1 MSAVVELYKYIV
13 STINPTTR
21 TTMKL
26 IHRATLLF
34 ILAVTAMTMTAE
46 IPSRYY
52 SAINGKKDAELK
64 TALSAIISKRASV
77 SSYENYY
84 SNMPQYFQSTD
95 VYPEKYNGRT
105 RWWDMYSNIPL
116 YAPSFSGLNREHCVP
131 KSWWGGATTIPIYAD
146 LNNLFPSEMEAN
158 MKKSNYPLGTVS
170 GTPTYDNGVVKLGYP
185 SAGQG
190 NGASRVFEPADE
202 YKGDFARTYFY
213 MITCYENT
221 YWTNT
226 WMFQNSNYLD
236 LAGWAQELLL
246 KWHREDKV
254 SQKELDRNDAVYK
267 IQNNRNPFI
276 DYPDLVEY
284 IWGNKRGELFYE
296 ENAGQPAGDP
306 ILITPVQDMA
316 LDFNQVAIGNSTNAQ
331 LYFKG
336 ENLTGTLSLTIT
348 KPRGYENDDRAYFSI
363 QTKSIN
369 SSDVNSANGYLLT
382 VTYRPTVTG
391 SHYARLVIS
400 DGGLDGSIGVSLKGE
415 ACPVPTL
422 KAFNALP
429 AEDVTATSYMAMW
442 DEPDDVVDYYIV
454 TRTRYTQGATGPTE
468 ELLAETNSLLI
479 EDYDP
484 SIRESYHVQSVRLGY
499 RSPASN
505 EIYVDN
511 AGIDAID
518 GDIPLGTAYEP
529 GGIRFICGTP
539 HTGVTIYDM
548 QGRTVA
554 TIERIENNST
564 VMLPTGIYFV
574 TSRECHR
581 PIRVTVR

>member
-1 MSAVVELYKYIV
+1 
-13 STINPTTR
+13 
-21 TTMKL
+21 MKL
-26 IHRATLLF
+26 IHRITLLLT
-34 ILAVTAMTMTAE
+34 LACTVLTMTAE

-52 SAINGKKDAELK
+52 STINGKKDADLK
-64 TALSAIISKRASV
+64 TALGNIISKRASV

-95 VYPEKYNGRT
+95 VYPNSR
-105 RWWDMYSNIPL
+105 RWWDMYSDIPL

-131 KSWWGGATTIPIYAD
+131 KSWWGGSTTIPIYAD
-146 LNNLFPSEMEAN
+146 LNNLFPSEAKAN
-158 MKKSNYPLGTVS
+158 QAKSNYPLGTVS
-170 GTPTYDNGVVKLGYP
+170 GTPSFDNGVSKIGYP

-190 NGASRVFEPADE
+190 NGASKVFEPDDE

-213 MITCYENT
+213 MITCYPNT

-226 WMFQNSNYLD
+226 WMMQNSNYLQ

-254 SQKELDRNDAVYK
+254 SQKELDRNDAVYR

-296 ENAGQPAGDP
+296 EDADQPTGKP
-306 ILITPVQDMA
+306 ILITPVQDMS
-316 LDFNQVAIGNSTNAQ
+316 LDFNQVAIGNSTTAQ

-336 ENLTGTLSLTIT
+336 EYLKGYFELTVSGTD
-348 KPRGYENDDRAYFSI
+348 KNYFSLSSKTI
-363 QTKSIN
+363 Q
-369 SSDVNSANGYLLT
+369 SSSVNSESGYWLT
-382 VTYRPTVTG
+382 VTYRPTAEG
-391 SHYARLVIS
+391 IHNARLIIT
-400 DGGLDGSIGVSLKGE
+400 DGGLDGSIGISLRGE

-422 KAFNALP
+422 KAFKALP
-429 AEDVTATSYMAMW
+429 AENVTENSYMAAW
-442 DEPDDVVDYYIV
+442 EEPGDVVDYYVV

-468 ELLAETNSLLI
+468 ELLAESNTLLI
-479 EDYDP
+479 DNYDP

-499 RSPASN
+499 KSPASN

-511 AGIDAID
+511 SGIDAIN

-539 HTGVTIYDM
+539 HTDVTIYDM
-548 QGRTVA
+548 QGRTIAV
-554 TIERIENNST
+554 IEKIENNYT
-564 VMLPTGIYFV
+564 LMLPTGVYFV
-574 TSRECHR
+574 TSRECRR
-581 PIRVTVR
+581 PIKVIVR

>member
-1 MSAVVELYKYIV
+1 
-13 STINPTTR
+13 
-21 TTMKL
+21 MKL
-26 IHRATLLF
+26 IHRITLLLT
-34 ILAVTAMTMTAE
+34 LACTALTMTAE

-52 SAINGKKDAELK
+52 STINGKKDADLK
-64 TALSAIISKRASV
+64 TALGNIISKRASV
-77 SSYENYY
+77 SSYEDYY
-84 SNMPQYFQSTD
+84 NNMPQYFQRTD
-95 VYPEKYNGRT
+95 VYPNTR
-105 RWWDMYSNIPL
+105 RWWDMYSDIPL

-131 KSWWGGATTIPIYAD
+131 KSWWGGSTSIPIYAD
-146 LNNLFPSEMEAN
+146 LNNLFPSEAKAN
-158 MKKSNYPLGTVS
+158 QAKSNYPLGTVS
-170 GTPTYDNGVVKLGYP
+170 GKPSFDNGVSKIGYP

-190 NGASRVFEPADE
+190 NGASKVFEPDDE

-213 MITCYENT
+213 MITCYPNT

-226 WMFQNSNYLD
+226 WMMQNSNYLQ

-296 ENAGQPAGDP
+296 DEAGQPTGDP

-316 LDFNQVAIGNSTNAQ
+316 LDFNQVAIGNSTTAQ

-336 ENLTGTLSLTIT
+336 EYLTGYFELTVSGT
-348 KPRGYENDDRAYFSI
+348 DKAYFSLSSKTI
-363 QTKSIN
+363 Q
-369 SSDVNSANGYLLT
+369 SSSVNSESGYWLT
-382 VTYRPTVTG
+382 VTYRPTTEG
-391 SHYARLVIS
+391 IHNARLIIT
-400 DGGLDGSIGVSLKGE
+400 DGGLDGSIGISLRGE

-422 KAFNALP
+422 KAFKALP
-429 AEDVTATSYMAMW
+429 AENVTESSYMAAW
-442 DEPDDVVDYYIV
+442 EEPDDVVDYYVV

-468 ELLAETNSLLI
+468 ELLAESNTLLI
-479 EDYDP
+479 DDYDP

-499 RSPASN
+499 KSPASN

-511 AGIDAID
+511 SGIDAIN

-539 HTGVTIYDM
+539 HTDVTIYDM
-548 QGRTVA
+548 QGRTIAV
-554 TIERIENNST
+554 IEKIENNHT
-564 VMLPTGIYFV
+564 VMLPTGVYFV
-574 TSRECHR
+574 TSRECRR
-581 PIRVTVR
+581 PIKAIVR